1 MKCTNSKRYRLL
13 CTFCIAALFMTGCG
27 SARQEIT
34 DAYPVYSSD
43 ISVPADENAA
53 AADYFANDLCRT
65 ADINFGTD
73 LVDSDLAE
81 GAGVFNLDTKEVVYS
96 QNLFRKLY
104 PASTTKIMTAYL
116 ILKNVDINETA
127 TVSAAALDIDPDS
140 STCSLRE
147 GDQMRVE
154 DLLYGLMLVSGN
166 DAANVLAEHCSGSIE
181 AFVELMNQEAK
192 RIGATNTHF
201 MNANG
206 LPDEN
211 HYTTVYDMYL
221 IMAEAIQTEGFET
234 IISTLNKEVSYWNSS
249 GDTKTITWRNTN
261 RFMTGKYKLT
271 EGFTLVGGK
280 TGTTG
285 AAGYCLVLFTYN
297 EKNERI
303 ISIVFK
309 AGGNAN
315 LYSLTNQ
322 ILSGFAK

>member
-1 MKCTNSKRYRLL
+1 MS
-13 CTFCIAALFMTGCG
+13 GCG
-27 SARQEIT
+27 AAQSEIP
-34 DAYPVYSSD
+34 DAYPVYSSKM
-43 ISVPADENAA
+43 SVPVDENIDI
-53 AADYFANDLCRT
+53 DYYAKDLCRT
-65 ADINFGTD
+65 ADLNFGTD
-73 LVDSDLAE
+73 LVDSELAE

-181 AFVELMNQEAK
+181 AFVELMNQEAN

-221 IMAEAIQTEGFET
+221 IMAEAIQTEGFTT
-234 IISTLNKEVSYWNSS
+234 IISTLNKEVSYWNSA
-249 GDTKTITWRNTN
+249 GETKTVAWRNTN
-261 RFMTGKYKLT
+261 RFMTGKYTLT

-315 LYSLTNQ
+315 LYLLTNQ
-322 ILSGFAK
+322 ILGSFAK